1 MRNRCF
7 TNPGSIY
14 IRKYYISSLFLSSDH
29 SGVQGNDWKTTC
41 VGEETQL
48 TCDHLDPA
56 TKNLEYFELVWSV
69 SDSENPLDGTYIS
82 YCGKNP
88 NKCSTYPLRQSRFA
102 QRIRVRISSHGRIY
116 VTQLWEN
123 DKLSFSCQI
132 FLRGNKRPLVTSVN
146 LSSVSCLSL
155 RIGQEINL
163 SEASGENHI
172 SPETVYDKWW
182 YIIQPNGGK
191 TPIAYCNATL
201 CSDILRPEFKTRM
214 EINGMSL
221 ILKKAK
227 LADKGLRLQCR
238 ILQNNKPL
246 PLLYNVMVK
255 NVSVNPT
262 TESNTSKRDIPI
274 KTTTGINTSITE
286 WERIT
291 STASCIYAT
300 ILSFLSLF
308 GSVFNGY

>member
-1 MRNRCF
+1 M
-7 TNPGSIY
+7 
-14 IRKYYISSLFLSSDH
+14 SS
-29 SGVQGNDWKTTC
+29 G
-41 VGEETQL
+41 
-48 TCDHLDPA
+48 
-56 TKNLEYFELVWSV
+56 
-69 SDSENPLDGTYIS
+69 
-82 YCGKNP
+82 
-88 NKCSTYPLRQSRFA
+88 
-102 QRIRVRISSHGRIY
+102 
-116 VTQLWEN
+116 
-123 DKLSFSCQI
+123 
-132 FLRGNKRPLVTSVN
+132 
-146 LSSVSCLSL
+146 LSL

-163 SEASGENHI
+163 SEASGENHV

-238 ILQNNKPL
+238 ILQINKPL

-262 TESNTSKRDIPI
+262 TGQSLFFSLRLC
-274 KTTTGINTSITE
+274 INTLPSIPRLFALPITFLAVTHL
-286 WERIT
+286 RIV
-291 STASCIYAT
+291 YNYPPK
-300 ILSFLSLF
+300 
-308 GSVFNGY
+308 GR